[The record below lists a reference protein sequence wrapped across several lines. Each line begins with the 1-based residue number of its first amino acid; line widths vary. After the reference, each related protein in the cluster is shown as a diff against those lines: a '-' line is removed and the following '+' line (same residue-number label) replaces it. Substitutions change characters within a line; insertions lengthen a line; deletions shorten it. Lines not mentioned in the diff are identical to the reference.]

1 MFKVPDLNRISVKS
15 VTDFLVSYFSLFSV
29 YTGEFILPIHKQA
42 LKSIVPGLQLDI
54 KLEIFPLSRQVR
66 AYISPENMYNRVD
79 LNN

>member
-1 MFKVPDLNRISVKS
+1 MFKVPELNRISVKS

-29 YTGEFILPIHKQA
+29 YTGEFMLSIHKQA
-42 LKSIVPGLQLDI
+42 HESTVPGLKLDI

-66 AYISPENMYNRVD
+66 ACISPDNMYNRVD